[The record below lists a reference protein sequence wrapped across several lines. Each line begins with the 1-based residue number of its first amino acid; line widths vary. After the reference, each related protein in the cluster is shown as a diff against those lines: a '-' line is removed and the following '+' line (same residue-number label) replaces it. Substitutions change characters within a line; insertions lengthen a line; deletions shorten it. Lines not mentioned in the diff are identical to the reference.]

1 MFYWLQKDL
10 NQGNPKGNFTI
21 VIPPPNVTGSL
32 HVGHALA
39 STVEDCLTRWLVK
52 IYHCD

>member
-1 MFYWLQKDL
+1 MNDFDYKCLFQRDL
-10 NQGNPKGNFTI
+10 SQPNPKGNFTI

-39 STVEDCLTRWLVK
+39 SAVEDCLTRW
-52 IYHCD
+52 